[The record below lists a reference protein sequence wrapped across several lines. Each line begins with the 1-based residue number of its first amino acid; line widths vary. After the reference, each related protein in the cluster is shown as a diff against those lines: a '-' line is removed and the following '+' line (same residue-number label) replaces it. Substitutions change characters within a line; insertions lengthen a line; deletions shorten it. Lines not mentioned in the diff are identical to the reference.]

1 MKRLVKVLCLTAML
15 VGVGTAA
22 QAQFRQSIFLN
33 GNIPTGD
40 FASDASNGP
49 TLITAYNSGVPLT
62 YEQVGKD
69 ATVGF
74 GLGYRASYRFDIGY
88 GLVAPFAN
96 IDFMWNTISGKW
108 SDKYLDAKFS
118 SPTYF
123 NIPLLAGV
131 SYIYDDP
138 DCDTN
143 GVPDRWEGTGYVYG
157 FTDANHDGFPDGLT
171 FPTAGD
177 GNFDIEVTVTT
188 TRSALLSWGEGTSKG
203 IVLPPCDGQVVRV
216 RLEKAEETNI
226 RLVCGLPND
235 GADGLWKARYSVGWA
250 SGRDQQTEGNRIQLG
265 DGTVIDIDGG
275 GAVSF
280 RGEMVSVPT
289 RGGGSY
295 PPDPIPLRLKW
306 IHIDCFDGVCWEHD
320 SGGYSVVA
328 IFTNVAPPFAWY
340 VDGNPVQGVT
350 GDTLGGWDIIDNW
363 LGWDWAEIRC
373 VATNGLQHEAILV
386 EDWNYVSVGHCPP
399 GATNFYPI
407 TSLPEYDVIAEHE
420 PDYESTPNQYGPN
433 CPETETLDIWAGF
446 AHGGEK
452 PCERNF
458 ETIPTGDPKDDNTS
472 HCHAIDWSDGLEI
485 DLAGF
490 ILGFGFGRGDN
501 DWADDK
507 GAKVYDVHAAY
518 EFDYA
523 GQHLRPYVDYKSFQ
537 TTQHNELHAG
547 VEAGLSIGGFGF
559 RAVYGFHGDYLMD
572 DGDVVENQDWT
583 STAHAFLVEP
593 TFEVGM
599 FDIKTTAFYA
609 IVDRGDAAED
619 ASDLDNGEIPEYFFL
634 YAEPAFKFAEF
645 IKVGVPVEYH
655 TNTLDDDDDTAA
667 TFDVGARVYISPVEN
682 LEITAFGMV
691 DIPVQDNEDD
701 DALRFGLETVFS
713 F

>member
-1 MKRLVKVLCLTAML
+1 MK
-15 VGVGTAA
+15 
-22 QAQFRQSIFLN
+22 
-33 GNIPTGD
+33 NIL
-40 FASDASNGP
+40 SSN
-49 TLITAYNSGVPLT
+49 LL
-62 YEQVGKD
+62 
-69 ATVGF
+69 F
-74 GLGYRASYRFDIGY
+74 GLAAATF
-88 GLVAPFAN
+88 LAVPALAQEAAPAAEAPAAAPVAEAPAAAPAAAPAETQAAPVQETPAEQPVAAAPA
-96 IDFMWNTISGKW
+96 DGST
-108 SDKYLDAKFS
+108 S
-118 SPTYF
+118 SPTDKVTEPAEVTESAPAENTNPGEVADAAGNALDMLKASMNEGTSEAQMEVKYNGEVEFDAYTGNVWVDKDLNHSYASTFDLNFEVKF
-123 NIPLLAGV
+123 NEKWSAFVGLEADDETTDPASLYNGAFIQYQPADFFAVKLGDLTFSEGAFVAYYG
-131 SYIYDDP
+131 YDDP
-138 DCDTN
+138 ADN
-143 GVPDRWEGTGYVYG
+143 
-157 FTDANHDGFPDGLT
+157 A
-171 FPTAGD
+171 AGM
-177 GNFDIEVTVTT
+177 
-188 TRSALLSWGEGTSKG
+188 K
-203 IVLPPCDGQVVRV
+203 
-216 RLEKAEETNI
+216 
-226 RLVCGLPND
+226 
-235 GADGLWKARYSVGWA
+235 
-250 SGRDQQTEGNRIQLG
+250 
-265 DGTVIDIDGG
+265 
-275 GAVSF
+275 
-280 RGEMVSVPT
+280 
-289 RGGGSY
+289 
-295 PPDPIPLRLKW
+295 
-306 IHIDCFDGVCWEHD
+306 EHD
-320 SGGYSVVA
+320 
-328 IFTNVAPPFAWY
+328 
-340 VDGNPVQGVT
+340 
-350 GDTLGGWDIIDNW
+350 
-363 LGWDWAEIRC
+363 IR
-373 VATNGLQHEAILV
+373 
-386 EDWNYVSVGHCPP
+386 
-399 GATNFYPI
+399 
-407 TSLPEYDVIAEHE
+407 
-420 PDYESTPNQYGPN
+420 
-433 CPETETLDIWAGF
+433 
-446 AHGGEK
+446 
-452 PCERNF
+452 
-458 ETIPTGDPKDDNTS
+458 
-472 HCHAIDWSDGLEI
+472 GLEI

-490 ILGFGFGRGDN
+490 ILGVGFGRGDN
-501 DWADDK
+501 DWADDE

>member
-1 MKRLVKVLCLTAML
+1 MLQKRENYPSLERMMK
-15 VGVGTAA
+15 
-22 QAQFRQSIFLN
+22 
-33 GNIPTGD
+33 NIL
-40 FASDASNGP
+40 SSN
-49 TLITAYNSGVPLT
+49 LL
-62 YEQVGKD
+62 
-69 ATVGF
+69 F
-74 GLGYRASYRFDIGY
+74 GLAAATFLAVPALAQEAAPAAAEAPAAAPVAEAPAAAPAAAPAETQAAPAPAQEAPAAAPVQETPAEQPVAAAPAEEKSAEQAAAPAENTNPGEVADAAGNALDMLKASMNEGTSEAQMEVKYNGEVEFDAYTGNVWVDEDLNHSY
-88 GLVAPFAN
+88 ASTFDLNFEVKFN
-96 IDFMWNTISGKW
+96 EKW
-108 SDKYLDAKFS
+108 SAFVGLEADDETTDPASLYNGAFIQYQPADFFAVKLGDLTFS
-118 SPTYF
+118 EGAFVAY
-123 NIPLLAGV
+123 
-131 SYIYDDP
+131 YDYDDP
-138 DCDTN
+138 ADN
-143 GVPDRWEGTGYVYG
+143 
-157 FTDANHDGFPDGLT
+157 A
-171 FPTAGD
+171 AGM
-177 GNFDIEVTVTT
+177 
-188 TRSALLSWGEGTSKG
+188 K
-203 IVLPPCDGQVVRV
+203 
-216 RLEKAEETNI
+216 
-226 RLVCGLPND
+226 
-235 GADGLWKARYSVGWA
+235 
-250 SGRDQQTEGNRIQLG
+250 
-265 DGTVIDIDGG
+265 
-275 GAVSF
+275 
-280 RGEMVSVPT
+280 
-289 RGGGSY
+289 
-295 PPDPIPLRLKW
+295 
-306 IHIDCFDGVCWEHD
+306 EHD
-320 SGGYSVVA
+320 
-328 IFTNVAPPFAWY
+328 
-340 VDGNPVQGVT
+340 
-350 GDTLGGWDIIDNW
+350 
-363 LGWDWAEIRC
+363 IR
-373 VATNGLQHEAILV
+373 
-386 EDWNYVSVGHCPP
+386 
-399 GATNFYPI
+399 
-407 TSLPEYDVIAEHE
+407 
-420 PDYESTPNQYGPN
+420 
-433 CPETETLDIWAGF
+433 
-446 AHGGEK
+446 
-452 PCERNF
+452 
-458 ETIPTGDPKDDNTS
+458 
-472 HCHAIDWSDGLEI
+472 GLEI

-490 ILGFGFGRGDN
+490 ILGVGFGRGDN
-501 DWADDK
+501 DWADDE